1 MFFLCL
7 LIAATQCGGAMETA
21 RCPECK
27 APIGG
32 NNHSLNASNT
42 RAREF
47 EDIARRQG
55 SQDGVF
61 NWTRD
66 A

>member
-1 MFFLCL
+1 
-7 LIAATQCGGAMETA
+7 META